1 MRKRM
6 ALCRVFV
13 ILLLG
18 GVAFL
23 ITNIVLLWNQ
33 TSSQECPKCDCS
45 ENSSNRERSMSESPS
60 SESSLRPVLSMSSP
74 ESANL
79 GGNRHDNLIRLLNKT
94 RSKQQQNKSDNHQ
107 LAVVVP
113 FRNRYEE
120 MLEFVPHIHSFLE
133 RQNVKHKIWI
143 INQADT
149 HRCVCVCYVIESH
162 TLVDMCWH
170 CFHTLNVGIHM
181 CD

>member
-18 GVAFL
+18 GVIFL
-23 ITNIVLLWNQ
+23 ITNIILLWNQ
-33 TSSQECPKCDCS
+33 TPSQECPKCDCL
-45 ENSSNRERSMSESPS
+45 ENSSNKERSMSQSPS
-60 SESSLRPVLSMSSP
+60 SESSPGPVLARILP
-74 ESANL
+74 EATSQ

-94 RSKQQQNKSDNHQ
+94 RSKQQQDKSEDHQ

-120 MLEFVPHIHSFLE
+120 MFEFVPHIHSFLE

-149 HRCVCVCYVIESH
+149 HRYVCIYVCVC
-162 TLVDMCWH
+162 
-170 CFHTLNVGIHM
+170 
-181 CD
+181 